1 MLKLFCPCRVI
12 PAISEM
18 VPEELFGRGIRGVIL
33 DLDNTVVPWG
43 EEEVPPA
50 HLAWTASAKECGLKL
65 CLVSNSRARRT
76 KKIARQLAIPWVSWA
91 LKPLSRGFLQAMK
104 ILDVS
109 PLEIAVIG
117 DQLLTDVLGGNR
129 QGFYTV
135 LVSPLSQREF
145 ITTKFN
151 RILEAMAIKKLRT
164 QGLWPEQ
171 MSEVKIRS
179 SE

>member
-1 MLKLFCPCRVI
+1 
-12 PAISEM
+12 M
-18 VPEELFGRGIRGVIL
+18 VPAELLGRGIRGVIL

-50 HLAWTASAKECGLKL
+50 HLAWTARAKECGLKL

-76 KKIARQLAIPWVSWA
+76 EKVARQLAVPWVSWA
-91 LKPLSRGFLQAMK
+91 LKPLGRGFFQAMK

-151 RILEAMAIKKLRT
+151 RVVEALAIRWLRT
-164 QGLWPEQ
+164 RGLWPEQ
-171 MSEVKIRS
+171 MPDVKNRRP
-179 SE
+179 E